1 MNVQLLDM
9 FGSLLER
16 PLVAADA
23 QDRYPLLV
31 SALDQEVEGCKI
43 IYNQRVQTAEGDGT
57 ASNSSF
63 TKNNNAKLRT
73 GACSQGRV
81 CSNID

>member
-1 MNVQLLDM
+1 M

-31 SALDQEVEGCKI
+31 SALDQELDCCKT
-43 IYNQRVQTAEGDGT
+43 IYNQRVQTAEEDGT
-57 ASNSSF
+57 
-63 TKNNNAKLRT
+63 
-73 GACSQGRV
+73 
-81 CSNID
+81 I

>member
-1 MNVQLLDM
+1 MNVQVLDM

-16 PLVAADA
+16 PLVSTDA

-31 SALDQEVEGCKI
+31 SALDDELEYCKI

-57 ASNSSF
+57 ISNSSS
-63 TKNNNAKLRT
+63 TIIKRN
-73 GACSQGRV
+73 
-81 CSNID
+81 